1 MSTMVNTG
9 AVIQWSADTTEHA
22 HIEVIKDPVTATN
35 NQNYDSEICWTLDR
49 DGKCCLFNAAVFLS
63 ERTDIRDILTGD
75 DFKTDAPDHGG
86 SDMPD
91 SAGDAV
97 IGNILQDLWSKAM
110 PDLKASRGR

>member
-1 MSTMVNTG
+1 MSTMVN
-9 AVIQWSADTTEHA
+9 
-22 HIEVIKDPVTATN
+22 
-35 NQNYDSEICWTLDR
+35 
-49 DGKCCLFNAAVFLS
+49 CCLFNATVFLS
-63 ERTDIRDILTGD
+63 ERTDIRDILAGD